1 MRAMRQSDRWLHAGK
16 LFASAMLAFWIS
28 VRIGLPQTYWA
39 MVTCCVVANPNSSAA
54 ASKAV
59 YRIAGT
65 CCAGILA
72 LLVAS
77 MFGSVPLLIIVVTGP
92 LTALG
97 FIAATLDRTPRSYG
111 FMLFSITL
119 LLILIGGINSPQ
131 GLFDIAWARI
141 CEITLGV
148 LCVAFVD
155 SIVAPRS
162 IASQV
167 RARLRRWLPD
177 MRQWFDAVMTGE
189 SGGQKAEDQLRII
202 ADVGGLSLLSGQL
215 RYDPGVP
222 ARDRRVFFAIQ
233 RRMLRLVPLLSA
245 IGARID
251 ALSPEQ
257 RQSLKPLLAAAAEMQ
272 GTSETEL
279 AAGTPVASD
288 IPMNAWSDV
297 LHRSLQVLIAEALS
311 TWDEI
316 CRLDDALERGDALD
330 PELAMQVDAARAL
343 PLYPDWNTALRI
355 GVGVLLAYSLIACF
369 WQATGWSEG
378 GNALILGLV
387 ALGFFG
393 GVDEAD
399 RAIAG
404 FGRFAALSGCVGALL
419 SYVLLPLVYDFPT
432 FALAMASVIL
442 PLAAWGASNPMAT
455 LLLALGLSSINL
467 QGTFSPLDFGTFVES
482 NIATLCG
489 VFVAFFCVGTVRHMG
504 AAQVIDRL
512 RHLQRRD
519 IIAMSLGATPSDR
532 DDYLDRSLDRIALA
546 AARLAPDTA
555 RSESGAWLAQLRTG
569 ANVINIRLALATL
582 DGAVRRTGEMLLATV
597 RSDIA
602 ADTVTPQLMATIDDM
617 LRTALVE
624 PDQARMTTLI
634 DSLVGL
640 RLAAFPGNPRWEPAL

>member
-1 MRAMRQSDRWLHAGK
+1 MRQGDRWLHAGK

-39 MVTCCVVANPNSSAA
+39 IVTCCVVANPNSSAA

-92 LTALG
+92 LTAFG
-97 FIAATLDRTPRSYG
+97 FVAATLDRTTRSYG

-131 GLFDIAWARI
+131 GLFDIAWARS

-162 IASQV
+162 IANQI

-177 MRQWFDAVMTGE
+177 MRRWFDAVLAAEPGD
-189 SGGQKAEDQLRII
+189 QKAEDQLRII

-215 RYDPGVP
+215 RYDSGVP
-222 ARDRRVFFAIQ
+222 TRDRRVFFAIQ

-251 ALSPEQ
+251 AFSPDQ
-257 RQSLKPLLAAAAEMQ
+257 RQSLRPLFAATTK
-272 GTSETEL
+272 GRRTGDTEL
-279 AAGTPVASD
+279 AVGAPLAGDVATD
-288 IPMNAWSDV
+288 AWHDM
-297 LHRSLQVLIAEALS
+297 LHRSLNDLLAEALS

-316 CRLDDALERGDALD
+316 RRLDDALERGDALD
-330 PELAMQVDAARAL
+330 PQLATQVDAARAL

-355 GVGVLLAYSLIACF
+355 GTGVLLAYLLIACF
-369 WQATGWSEG
+369 WQATGWAQG
-378 GNALILGLV
+378 ANALILGLV

-393 GVDEAD
+393 GVDQAD

-419 SYVLLPLVYDFPT
+419 SYVLLPLVHDFPT
-432 FALAMASVIL
+432 FALAMASVML

-467 QGTFSPLDFGTFVES
+467 QGTFAPLDFGSFVES
-482 NIATLCG
+482 NVATLCG

-504 AAQVIDRL
+504 GWHVIERL
-512 RHLQRRD
+512 RRAQRRD
-519 IIAMSLGATPSDR
+519 IVALSRRATFADR
-532 DDYLDRSLDRIALA
+532 DAYLDRSLDRIALA
-546 AARLAPDTA
+546 AGRLAPDTA
-555 RSESGAWLAQLRTG
+555 RAESGAWLAQLRTG
-569 ANVINIRLALATL
+569 ANVIDMRLALATIE
-582 DGAVRRTGEMLLATV
+582 GAVHRAGEALLEIV

-602 ADTVTPQLMATIDDM
+602 ANTVTPRLMTAIDQTLRSALEAT
-617 LRTALVE
+617 
-624 PDQARMTTLI
+624 DQAPMTKLI

-640 RLAAFPGNPRWEPAL
+640 RLAAFPGGARWEPVP